1 MQRTNNLVVSQT
13 TLPAGS
19 INGNANIAM
28 DSELLSV
35 KEYLKEREGGSDLLE
50 GLEDVGGLTFELDPD
65 RQSIHAHAPRATRL
79 LICRRQE
86 GYTSVFTWA
95 YITVHDRKAVTLTLV
110 DETVTPGDN
119 QPTRRLLRRDE
130 VPSRPLVSPFD
141 ACMEATNNSVA
152 LLKGLAPY
160 YFLWKGIVSW
170 EELVHDKQAWFLGEL
185 YGTLQKMKKSAAQ
198 TEGPSVETPDTSK

>member
-1 MQRTNNLVVSQT
+1 M
-13 TLPAGS
+13 
-19 INGNANIAM
+19 
-28 DSELLSV
+28 
-35 KEYLKEREGGSDLLE
+35 
-50 GLEDVGGLTFELDPD
+50 
-65 RQSIHAHAPRATRL
+65 
-79 LICRRQE
+79 
-86 GYTSVFTWA
+86 
-95 YITVHDRKAVTLTLV
+95 TLTLV

-160 YFLWKGIVSW
+160 YFLWKGVVSW

-185 YGTLQKMKKSAAQ
+185 YGTLQKMNKSAAQ